1 MVTPVEMDTFSGQ
14 EPVNR
19 FCNFW
24 DPFIFGDMRSGEN
37 LDIMKAFFPTMIELA
52 DTTNPPRSYKEECP
66 YNCDDLPLLNKKFR
80 LIEEYLE

>member
-24 DPFIFGDMRSGEN
+24 DPFIFGDMWSGEN
-37 LDIMKAFFPTMIELA
+37 PDIMRAPSPTTIELA
-52 DTTNPPRSYKEECP
+52 DTTNPSRSYKDGCP

-80 LIEEYLE
+80 LIEELAE